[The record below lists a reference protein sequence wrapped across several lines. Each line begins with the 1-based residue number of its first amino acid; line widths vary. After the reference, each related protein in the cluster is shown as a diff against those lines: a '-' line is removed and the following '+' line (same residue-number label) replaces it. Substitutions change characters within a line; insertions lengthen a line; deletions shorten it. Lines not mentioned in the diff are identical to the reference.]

1 MARARNIK
9 PSFFTNDDLVELPFE
24 TRLLFIGLWTL
35 ADREGRIVDRPK
47 KIKME
52 IFPSDDV
59 DCDASIRMLEE
70 RGFIER
76 YTFGSHK
83 VIEVMKFGKH
93 QSPHSTERDSA
104 MPSRDG
110 FYTVN
115 ERNKSG
121 GITGEFQHLT
131 QEQLENNVKKPFSN
145 VIPELDNALNP
156 ESGILNPESITLPAA
171 KAPDRRSKPRG
182 SEEDYAAA
190 RWLFGAIL
198 RVNQTAKPPNYDSWA
213 NDVRL
218 LREVDGRTHREICEL
233 FQFAKN
239 DAFWSPNIQS
249 PAKLREKWD
258 VLTERRMKAAPPP
271 AEEKKKD
278 WI

>member
-59 DCDASIRMLEE
+59 DCEASLKLLAE
-70 RGFIER
+70 RGFIDR
-76 YTFGSHK
+76 YSVGQHR
-83 VIEVMKFGKH
+83 VVEVLKFIKH
-93 QSPHSTERDSA
+93 QSPHTTERDSLL
-104 MPSRDG
+104 PSKDG
-110 FYTVN
+110 LYTVN

-131 QEQLENNVKKPFSN
+131 EEELKANVKKPFSN
-145 VIPELDNALNP
+145 VKPPDDNALNP
-156 ESGILNPESITLPAA
+156 ESRILNEESLQLPAA

-182 SEEDYAAA
+182 NEEDYAAA
-190 RWLFGAIL
+190 RWMFGAVL
-198 RVNQTAKPPNYDSWA
+198 KVNQTAKQPNYDTWA

-218 LREVDGRTHREICEL
+218 LREVDGRTHREMCEL
-233 FQFAKN
+233 FQFAKS
-239 DAFWSPNIQS
+239 DSFWSPNIQC

-258 VLTERRMKAAPPP
+258 VLTERRMKATPAPEP
-271 AEEKKKD
+271 EKKKD
-278 WI
+278 WL